1 MREDKT
7 PFMLRILC
15 VQSFIALAASIILPI
30 VAKIEGEKV
39 NGAANIPFLFAGL
52 IGISAYEVSSRLYKR
67 VVTLENQVADQK
79 GDSTSDTEPGL

>member
-30 VAKIEGEKV
+30 TAKIEGENV
-39 NGAANIPFLFAGL
+39 NAVTTFPYMFAGL
-52 IGISAYEVSSRLYKR
+52 IGISAYEISSRLYKR
-67 VVTLENQVADQK
+67 VVALENQVAGLK
-79 GDSTSDTEPGL
+79 SD